1 MEKNLN
7 NQSTFSD
14 KLRGIWDRLT
24 PYLRYIGKRLLVTI
38 PVIIIISMV
47 IYTLIYIMPGD
58 PILAM
63 LDPEKT
69 KFMTPEQKTMYIEN
83 MRVFLGYD
91 KGFVGRYFVWWE
103 DILTGNF
110 GYSIRAGLPVHE
122 FLGDYIGRSF
132 RVNIAGFI
140 VAFLIAI
147 PVGISAAV
155 NKGKVFDKSVTVFS
169 MIGIS
174 LPSFFIALILIL
186 IFAAYLKVLP
196 FSGMSDPRGIRPDFM
211 YMILPVT
218 VIVLGSLASLVRYI
232 RASMLNVLKM
242 DYIRTARSKGLSEK
256 IVIYRHAFS
265 NALIPVV
272 TIIGNWIPAL
282 FGGSIIVETIF
293 AWPGI
298 GYLMNQSYSFKDYA
312 VLQTVLLFFGVLTMA
327 GNLFIDIGYAIV
339 DPRIR
344 EGNLE

>member
-1 MEKNLN
+1 MEKKMKDQL
-7 NQSTFSD
+7 TFSD
-14 KLRGIWDRLT
+14 RLRAFWDKLS
-24 PYLRYIGKRLLVTI
+24 PYARYIGKRLLVALPVMLVI
-38 PVIIIISMV
+38 SVIIF
-47 IYTLIYIMPGD
+47 TLIYIMPGD
-58 PILAM
+58 PILTM
-63 LDPEKT
+63 LDPERT
-69 KFMTPEQKTMYIEN
+69 RFMTPEQKTIYIEN
-83 MRVFLGYD
+83 MRKFLGYD
-91 KGFVGRYFVWWE
+91 KGYLGRYFIWWK
-103 DILTGNF
+103 DILSGNF

-122 FLGDYIGRSF
+122 FLGAYIARSF

-140 VAFLIAI
+140 VAFMIAI
-147 PVGISAAV
+147 PVGIRAAV
-155 NKGKVFDKSVTVFS
+155 NKGKTFDKSVTVFS
-169 MIGIS
+169 MVGIS
-174 LPSFFIALILIL
+174 LPSFFVALLLILV
-186 IFAAYLKVLP
+186 FAAYLRVLP
-196 FSGMSDPRGIRPDFM
+196 FSGMSDPRGVRPDFM

-218 VIVLGSLASLVRYI
+218 VIVLTSLASLVRYI
-232 RASMLNVLKM
+232 RASMLSVLKM

-282 FGGSIIVETIF
+282 FGGSIIVESIF

-298 GYLMNQSYSFKDYA
+298 GYLMAQSYSFKDYA

>member
-1 MEKNLN
+1 MEKKTK
-7 NQSTFSD
+7 NQLSFSERLRALWD
-14 KLRGIWDRLT
+14 KLS
-24 PYLRYIGKRLLVTI
+24 PYARYIGKRLLVALPVMLVI
-38 PVIIIISMV
+38 SVIIF
-47 IYTLIYIMPGD
+47 TLIYIMPGD
-58 PILAM
+58 PILTM
-63 LDPEKT
+63 LDPERT
-69 KFMTPEQKTMYIEN
+69 RFMTPDQKNIYIEN
-83 MRVFLGYD
+83 MRKFLGYD
-91 KGFVGRYFVWWE
+91 KGYFGRYFVWWK
-103 DILTGNF
+103 DILSGNF

-132 RVNIAGFI
+132 RVNIFGFI
-140 VAFLIAI
+140 FAFLIAI
-147 PVGISAAV
+147 PVGIRAAV
-155 NKGKVFDKSVTVFS
+155 NKGKTFDKSVTVVS
-169 MIGIS
+169 MVGIS
-174 LPSFFIALILIL
+174 LPSFFVALLLILV
-186 IFAAYLKVLP
+186 FAAYLKVLP
-196 FSGMSDPRGIRPDFM
+196 FSGMSDPRGVRPDFM
-211 YMILPVT
+211 YMILPVS
-218 VIVLGSLASLVRYI
+218 VIVLTSLASLVRYI

-256 IVIYRHAFS
+256 VVIYRHAFS

-282 FGGSIIVETIF
+282 FGGSIIVESIF

-298 GYLMNQSYSFKDYA
+298 GYLMAQSYSFKDYA

>member
-1 MEKNLN
+1 MEKNLS
-7 NQSTFSD
+7 NQSTFSG
-14 KLRGIWDRLT
+14 KLRGLWDKLY
-24 PYLRYIGKRLLVTI
+24 PYMRYIGRRLLVTI
-38 PVIIIISMV
+38 PVIIIISMI

-69 KFMTPEQKTMYIEN
+69 KFMTPEQKALYIEN

-110 GYSIRAGLPVHE
+110 GYSIRAGLPVNE

-132 RVNIAGFI
+132 KVNVVGFI
-140 VAFLIAI
+140 VAFAIAI
-147 PVGISAAV
+147 PVGISTAV
-155 NKGKVFDKSVTVFS
+155 KKGKTLDKTVTVLS

-174 LPSFFIALILIL
+174 LPSFFIALLLIL
-186 IFAAYLKVLP
+186 FFAAYLRILP
-196 FSGMSDPRGIRPDFM
+196 FSGMSDPRGIRPDFL

-298 GYLMNQSYSFKDYA
+298 GFLMNQSYSFKDYA